1 MDYPEEID
9 EYELMYGDEMD
20 MANEP
25 EYQAEPTP
33 GPSSAKITS
42 TTKPRPITTPT
53 ATPGPS
59 NRIQLIEDSEDLFL
73 SSPALSQI
81 PHNSSINR
89 RRLFGAASTPVAHRG
104 AASTPVAPRGVSTPF
119 NRAVFDPSNVQNALL
134 FDSIEGG
141 VGNRNEFQEQ
151 LQNQRKR
158 RLGALFEDVFMPDET
173 DHIQKK
179 LKNEVERDENLIRMI
194 IDARL
199 KNQNRI
205 ESKKGNEM
213 LRIQELNEFKRRN
226 LSTSVPKWPFTAVT
240 RSSGDRVYVRTHDQA
255 FEKKELDEIKLTKTD
270 QESILGDQKEAIWE
284 AAREYIVKRM
294 NGLRR
299 EQEQDAQEVSEGIL
313 FFGDCD

>member
-33 GPSSAKITS
+33 GPSSSA

-53 ATPGPS
+53 ATPGPF

-89 RRLFGAASTPVAHRG
+89 RRLFGAASTPVA
-104 AASTPVAPRGVSTPF
+104 PRGVSTPF
-119 NRAVFDPSNVQNALL
+119 NRAVFDPSNVQDALL

-240 RSSGDRVYVRTHDQA
+240 RSSGDRVYVRTHDQE
-255 FEKKELDEIKLTKTD
+255 FEKKELDEIKLTRTD

-299 EQEQDAQEVSEGIL
+299 EQEQDVQEVSGGTFYCFFVL
-313 FFGDCD
+313 FIVTAIEF